1 MTRHFVRPD
10 IEPMDFTR
18 PTRLFTADDL
28 AEVERMSGVRKM
40 AERMSAAFVPEDTP
54 PARADKYEADKA
66 IDDMD
71 EAYIRPVFFT
81 VVLLAMVVM
90 VLAIVTGTECAGC
103 GL

>member
-54 PARADKYEADKA
+54 P
-66 IDDMD
+66 
-71 EAYIRPVFFT
+71 
-81 VVLLAMVVM
+81 
-90 VLAIVTGTECAGC
+90 G